1 VDPLLRPLQL
11 VVAVG
16 FRGRGK
22 AAPVEAPSWTLT
34 VVVETTMH
42 EMLSSSKLLFPL
54 VFARTNGT
62 PAPFPALCAGSE
74 RKAALNLHL
83 P

>member
-1 VDPLLRPLQL
+1 MDPLLRPLQL

-42 EMLSSSKLLFPL
+42 EMLSSSKLLFLPCCHSCLRAPTERPL
-54 VFARTNGT
+54 LFRRCVRAAREK
-62 PAPFPALCAGSE
+62 PL
-74 RKAALNLHL
+74 
-83 P
+83 